1 MSLGPRSR
9 RALRGLGAACG
20 VALVLA
26 LSLVLHLAT
35 PLGHAAAAD
44 AFGAILTSRIRGTA
58 HVDAV
63 TQLGIDLEMRGFT
76 VTAPSG
82 ERVIAADR
90 MATHFDLGASLR
102 RGAVVL
108 TPTVLEGGE
117 MRVTRGPGGQIALVD
132 AMEVPDDR
140 VMIPV
145 EIADI
150 RLQHQTMVMA
160 LPPIAGSVTMANVS
174 GLVDM
179 SLGHEFRCRMDR
191 VHGYV
196 NIPVVHVGFHGLNGQ
211 IVSDSAT
218 PLDVRMALDLEVADP
233 TMEIRYRAPGAVGRE
248 GAPGTSISLG
258 ADVPDEGH
266 VATSRRRRS

>member
-140 VMIPV
+140 FMIPV